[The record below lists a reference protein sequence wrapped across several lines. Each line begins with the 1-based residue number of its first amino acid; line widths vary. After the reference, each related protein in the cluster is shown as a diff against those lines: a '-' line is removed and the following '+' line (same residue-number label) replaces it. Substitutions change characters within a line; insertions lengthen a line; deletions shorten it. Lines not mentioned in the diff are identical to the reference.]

1 MKIEILNEKLHLE
14 YEDFIKKFE
23 GGLFFYSL
31 KYKNFLEELLE
42 CESSYYIV
50 VEEDKILAVYPMMQK
65 KGKPGI
71 VYNSL
76 PFYGSHGGIL
86 SISDNATN
94 MLIKKINE
102 ISSLDNTALNM
113 YVSNLFENY
122 NSDEVFIYD
131 IKDNRIGQITPIKF
145 NENIEENLMESFHYK
160 TRNMIRK
167 AQKSNIEV
175 FIDNNAFEFLEITHK
190 ENMEAIGGK
199 AKSSKFFK
207 LIKKYFEASLDYD
220 IYVAEK
226 DGIFVSAMLVFYYN
240 NIVEYF
246 TPVVKV
252 EYRSFQPLSLL
263 IFQAMVDNAN
273 KKFKWWNWGGTW
285 LSQDGVYRFKSRF
298 GAIDKEYNYFIK
310 VNNQDIYNFTKE
322 NLLSEYENFYTIPFE
337 KLENR

>member
-1 MKIEILNEKLHLE
+1 MKIEILNEKLYLE

-23 GGLFFYSL
+23 GGLFFYSI

-50 VEEDKILAVYPMMQK
+50 VDDNEILAVYPMMLK
-65 KGKPGI
+65 KGKLGI

-86 SISDNATN
+86 STSHNATN

-102 ISSLDNTALNM
+102 ISTLNDTASNM
-113 YVSNLFENY
+113 YVSNLFEN
-122 NSDEVFIYD
+122 NSNKDFIYNIED
-131 IKDNRIGQITPIKF
+131 SRIGQITPIEF

-167 AQKSNIEV
+167 AQKSDIRV
-175 FIDNNAFEFLEITHK
+175 HIDNNAFDFLEIIHK
-190 ENMEAIGGK
+190 ENMESIGGK
-199 AKSSKFFK
+199 PKSSKFFE
-207 LIKKYFEASLDYD
+207 LIKKYFESNLDYD
-220 IYVAEK
+220 IYVANK
-226 DGIFVSAMLVFYYN
+226 DGIYISAMLVFYYN
-240 NIVEYF
+240 NVVEYF

-263 IFQAMVDNAN
+263 IFQAMVDNSN

-298 GAIDKEYNYFIK
+298 GAIDKEYKYFIK
-310 VNNQDIYNFTKE
+310 VNNQDIYNSTKE
-322 NLLSEYENFYTIPFE
+322 KLLSEYENFYTIPFDRLT
-337 KLENR
+337 K

>member
-1 MKIEILNEKLHLE
+1 MKIEILNEKLYLE

-23 GGLFFYSL
+23 GGLFFYSI

-42 CESSYYIV
+42 CESHYYIV
-50 VEEDKILAVYPMMQK
+50 VDDNEILAVYPMMLK
-65 KGKPGI
+65 KGKLGI

-86 SISDNATN
+86 STSDNATN

-102 ISSLDNTALNM
+102 ISTLNDTASNM
-113 YVSNLFENY
+113 YVSNLFEN
-122 NSDEVFIYD
+122 NSNKDFIYNIED
-131 IKDNRIGQITPIKF
+131 SRIGQITPIEF

-167 AQKSNIEV
+167 AQKSDIGV
-175 FIDNNAFEFLEITHK
+175 HIDNNAFDFLEITHK

-199 AKSSKFFK
+199 AKSSKFFE
-207 LIKKYFEASLDYD
+207 LIKKYFESNLDYD
-220 IYVAEK
+220 IYVANK
-226 DGIFVSAMLVFYYN
+226 DGIYISAMLVFYYN
-240 NIVEYF
+240 NVVEYF

-263 IFQAMVDNAN
+263 IFQAMVDNSN

-298 GAIDKEYNYFIK
+298 GAIDKEYKYFIK
-310 VNNQDIYNFTKE
+310 VNNQDIYNSTKE
-322 NLLSEYENFYTIPFE
+322 KLLSEYENFYTIPFDRLT
-337 KLENR
+337 K

>member
-1 MKIEILNEKLHLE
+1 MKIEILNEKLYLE

-23 GGLFFYSL
+23 GGLFFYSI

-50 VEEDKILAVYPMMQK
+50 VDNNEILAVYPMMLK
-65 KGKPGI
+65 KGKLGI

-86 SISDNATN
+86 STSDNATN

-102 ISSLDNTALNM
+102 ISILNDTASNM
-113 YVSNLFENY
+113 YVSNLFEN
-122 NSDEVFIYD
+122 NFNKDFIYD
-131 IKDNRIGQITPIKF
+131 IEDKRIGQITFIGF
-145 NENIEENLMESFHYK
+145 SENIEGNLMESFHYK

-167 AQKSNIEV
+167 AQKSDIEV
-175 FIDNNAFEFLEITHK
+175 YIDNNAFDFLEITHK
-190 ENMEAIGGK
+190 ENMESIGGK
-199 AKSSKFFK
+199 PKSSKFFE
-207 LIKKYFEASLDYD
+207 LIKKHFEASLDYD
-220 IYVAEK
+220 IYIAKK
-226 DGIFVSAMLVFYYN
+226 DGIYISAMLVFYYN
-240 NIVEYF
+240 NVVEYF

-263 IFQAMVDNAN
+263 IFQAMVDNSN

-298 GAIDKEYNYFIK
+298 GAIDKEYKYFIK
-310 VNNQDIYNFTKE
+310 VNNQDIYNSTKE
-322 NLLSEYENFYTIPFE
+322 ELLSEYENFYTIPFDRLT
-337 KLENR
+337 K

>member
-1 MKIEILNEKLHLE
+1 MKIEILNEKLYLE

-23 GGLFFYSL
+23 GGLFFYSI

-50 VEEDKILAVYPMMQK
+50 VDDNEILAVYPMMLK
-65 KGKPGI
+65 KGKLGI

-86 SISDNATN
+86 STSHNATN

-102 ISSLDNTALNM
+102 ISTLNDTASNM
-113 YVSNLFENY
+113 YVSNLFEN
-122 NSDEVFIYD
+122 NSNKDFIYNIED
-131 IKDNRIGQITPIKF
+131 SRIGQITPIEF

-167 AQKSNIEV
+167 AQKSDIRV
-175 FIDNNAFEFLEITHK
+175 HIDNNAFDFLEIIHK
-190 ENMEAIGGK
+190 ENMESIGGK
-199 AKSSKFFK
+199 PKSSKFFE
-207 LIKKYFEASLDYD
+207 LIKKYFESNLDYD
-220 IYVAEK
+220 IYVANK
-226 DGIFVSAMLVFYYN
+226 DGIYISAMLVFYYN
-240 NIVEYF
+240 NVVEYF

-263 IFQAMVDNAN
+263 IFQAMVDNSN

-298 GAIDKEYNYFIK
+298 GAIDKEYKYFIK
-310 VNNQDIYNFTKE
+310 VNNQDIYNSTKE
-322 NLLSEYENFYTIPFE
+322 ELLSEYENFYTIPFDRLT
-337 KLENR
+337 K